1 MSIHEILAV
10 LTEQH
15 AAIAAGDATAL
26 RHSSHKLAGGALN
39 LGVGYAGEA
48 VRRIEAIADTGTTEG
63 AAELLD
69 EVEDALARGREAF
82 AHSLDQLLGAA
93 WDDALE
99 PFRRAGDGAPVT
111 WLHRVG

>member
-1 MSIHEILAV
+1 MLFRSLDPGSTAYLDRAIGNFLRNSVTGMEDIR
-10 LTEQH
+10 

-69 EVEDALARGREAF
+69 EVEDALARGREALT
-82 AHSLDQLLGAA
+82 AYQDRYRAELGAGQ
-93 WDDALE
+93 D
-99 PFRRAGDGAPVT
+99 
-111 WLHRVG
+111 